1 MPSKCQN
8 VKVAGLKAF
17 KKCPIFW
24 SDLVKMSDVRPNWD
38 GVVTGLVVLKH
49 IIYKWRKANPQGP
62 SLATV
67 WVQKHYNNR
76 EELTNKQKIM

>member
-1 MPSKCQN
+1 M
-8 VKVAGLKAF
+8 
-17 KKCPIFW
+17 

-38 GVVTGLVVLKH
+38 GVVTDLVVLKH
-49 IIYKWRKANPQGP
+49 IIYKWHKANPQGT